1 MNARTL
7 DLDTADGPMPLYEAR
22 PDGDARGAVIV
33 VQEAFGVNTY
43 IEDVTRR
50 FADAGYHAVAPHFF
64 HRAGGGTAPYDD
76 FAKVIPLYEHLDDD
90 GILMDVDAARAHL
103 HGAGWDDT
111 AVGTVG
117 FCFGGRV
124 TFLAALRRKLG
135 AAVGFYGGGIVTQ
148 RFPQFPPLVDEVSK
162 LQTPWLGLF
171 GDRDQSIPVED
182 VEQLRDALEVRTR
195 PDRDRAVPGG
205 RPRLPLRPA
214 RRARRGRRQGRLE
227 PDARLVRDP
236 HGGHIVKDMEDAPAA
251 DCDLCEAARIT
262 PWYHEDDIC
271 WIAECEICAVPMV
284 VWRRHGKEPSAADL
298 EHMLDQLGRI
308 AAEQLTVEHYVDD
321 NMRNI
326 PDHFHAHARPR
337 GGFFGHGFRR
347 A

>member
-1 MNARTL
+1 VNTRTL
-7 DLDTADGPMPLYEAR
+7 DLDTAHGPMPLYEAR
-22 PDGDARGAVIV
+22 PDGDAHGAVIV

-43 IEDVTRR
+43 IEGVARR

-76 FAKVIPLYEHLDDD
+76 FAKVIPLYEHLDDE
-90 GILMDVDAARAHL
+90 GILIDVDAARAHL

-111 AVGTVG
+111 AVGVVG

-182 VEQLRDALEVRTR
+182 VEQLRDALKSAPVPTEIVRY
-195 PDRDRAVPGG
+195 P
-205 RPRLPLRPA
+205 
-214 RRARRGRRQGRLE
+214 
-227 PDARLVRDP
+227 
-236 HGGHIVKDMEDAPAA
+236 
-251 DCDLCEAARIT
+251 EA
-262 PWYHEDDIC
+262 
-271 WIAECEICAVPMV
+271 
-284 VWRRHGKEPSAADL
+284 
-298 EHMLDQLGRI
+298 
-308 AAEQLTVEHYVDD
+308 
-321 NMRNI
+321 
-326 PDHFHAHARPR
+326 
-337 GGFFGHGFRR
+337 GHGFHCDQRDAHDETAAKDGWDR
-347 A
+347 TLAWFETHMAVIS